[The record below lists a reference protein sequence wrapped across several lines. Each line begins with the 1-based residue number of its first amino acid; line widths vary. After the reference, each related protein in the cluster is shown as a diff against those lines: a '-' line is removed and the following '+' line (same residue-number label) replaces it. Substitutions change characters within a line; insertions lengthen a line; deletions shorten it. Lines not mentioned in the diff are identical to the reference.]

1 MTLKSAVTP
10 WNFRYNGQPNKIP
23 KLDMSE
29 AVIIGHGN
37 VAIDCARIL
46 IRPAG
51 RLANTDVPEYAL
63 SALRQ
68 SAVNTVRIFGRRG
81 PVEVN

>member
-1 MTLKSAVTP
+1 M
-10 WNFRYNGQPNKIP
+10 
-23 KLDMSE
+23 DMSE

-46 IRPAG
+46 IRPAN

-63 SALRQ
+63 SALRR
-68 SAVNTVRIFGRRG
+68 SAVSTVKIFGRRG
-81 PVEVN
+81 PVEVGCHGRNTWGYRVAYHIFRHLLP